1 MAEKPRLRPDER
13 AAKFT
18 MSAGSSCLI
27 VDEVEVTAKPV
38 GLVHNKDFMRKVLVG
53 KVGAAF

>member
-1 MAEKPRLRPDER
+1 MIVNHLH
-13 AAKFT
+13 T
-18 MSAGSSCLI
+18 CLI